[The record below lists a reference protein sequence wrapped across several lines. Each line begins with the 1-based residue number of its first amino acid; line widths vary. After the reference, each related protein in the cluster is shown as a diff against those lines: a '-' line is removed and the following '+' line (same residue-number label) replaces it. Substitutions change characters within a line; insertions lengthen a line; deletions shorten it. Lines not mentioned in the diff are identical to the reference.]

1 VKGVVPTR
9 RDSQSKSFD
18 RTAKVRTRRESL
30 ALRSAP
36 GQELS
41 PILRT
46 TSRGYSTHSRCP
58 KPRDRDNTFAEVGCQ
73 KAVRAAGFRSCQDL
87 CLRLQATY
95 ELAVR
100 PGHCDCAADKSC
112 VLTVLCRKA
121 APMVPPNSTTPEPA
135 VLAKQAVLYT
145 LIT

>member
-1 VKGVVPTR
+1 MFVNKNVH
-9 RDSQSKSFD
+9 
-18 RTAKVRTRRESL
+18 AKLVIFCVGKL
-30 ALRSAP
+30 WAKWLWAKFC
-36 GQELS
+36 GQNS
-41 PILRT
+41 
-46 TSRGYSTHSRCP
+46 SHSR
-58 KPRDRDNTFAEVGCQ
+58 Q

-87 CLRLQATY
+87 CLRRQATY

-121 APMVPPNSTTPEPA
+121 APMVQPNSTTPEPA

-145 LIT
+145 LLT